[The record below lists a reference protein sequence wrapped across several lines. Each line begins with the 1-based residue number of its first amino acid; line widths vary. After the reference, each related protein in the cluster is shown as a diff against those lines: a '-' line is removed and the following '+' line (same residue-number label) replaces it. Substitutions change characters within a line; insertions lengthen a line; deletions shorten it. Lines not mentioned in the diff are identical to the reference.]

1 MALSD
6 GSVNVEQVIHME
18 GLLTLKRNEY
28 EQARLADK
36 MACSDDR
43 EYSTDAG
50 TLWNYVV
57 VNDAF
62 VRITGCK
69 TSAVSLFIPEEI
81 EGKPVFELSVDAC
94 SYLDSVR
101 EIVCSPQI
109 VSIGQCAFRLCK
121 SLERLVLPCDV
132 DGYDSSWVRGCTRLS
147 ELVLPGRLK
156 RIYAN
161 IFDVGELKRLT
172 LGVEAESFVPGVF
185 AKSTLEYIDID
196 PANPFLTSDG
206 KAIYADGAERL
217 CVLAVP
223 CEGYTVHEGCQVIE
237 VKAFAN
243 RGELESV
250 ELPDSVIEIGDHA
263 FAYSG
268 LKHFRA
274 PGNLQAIGARA
285 FFRCR
290 HLEDVEF
297 NDRLES
303 IGDEA
308 FTGTALTQLIAPA
321 SLENLGRSI
330 AADTQLS
337 FSGEDASFMIA
348 PNGILELD
356 ARGGLYRNTPEG
368 KHFVRLLNDEIES
381 YQLLDETVEIEEQAF
396 ARHSHIKTIVFSK
409 GLLKIGDA
417 AFRDC
422 RDLTCAEFPPSL
434 EYVGAEAFL
443 DTSLEHVFIPKTLK
457 YLGDSALVTHGAH
470 NGDVAPSLQGIDV
483 EEGSENFFSVPG
495 LLCERREKGG
505 AHVVVYADSVESVH
519 IPDDVT
525 AIDPYAFGG
534 ARNLRELFLSTR
546 IRRVGM
552 RGLSLD
558 CLVTHFHID
567 LAEPIEGNKY
577 FDLYFPESA
586 RSAHEIQL
594 AFNLSSSVD
603 PTMIFKHYDSA
614 IVNMHE
620 FDKHSSSAKE
630 EFDAYTQAKLALDRL
645 TNPVLMSKTSKAML
659 ILAITDNIGN
669 VCEAIARHDDR
680 EAIDDLV
687 DLELLNKDN
696 LLAII
701 DRIGKLQDA
710 AMTGYLLEI
719 KRRFFKQSAVDFE
732 L

>member
-6 GSVNVEQVIHME
+6 GSAKVEQVIHME
-18 GLLTLKRNEY
+18 GLLTLRRNEY
-28 EQARLADK
+28 EQARRAEEL
-36 MACSDDR
+36 ACSEGR
-43 EYSTDAG
+43 EFATDTG
-50 TLWNYVV
+50 TVWNYIV
-57 VNDAF
+57 VNDVF
-62 VRITGCK
+62 VRIVGCK
-69 TSAVSLFIPEEI
+69 TEEDSLSIPAEI
-81 EGKPVFELSVDAC
+81 EEKPVLELAVDAC
-94 SYLDSVR
+94 SYLDSVH
-101 EIVCSPQI
+101 EIICSPQI
-109 VSIGQCAFRLCK
+109 SSIGQCAFRLCRN
-121 SLERLVLPCDV
+121 LERLVLPRNV
-132 DGYDSSWVRGCTRLS
+132 DTYDSSWVRGCTRLS
-147 ELVLPGRLK
+147 ELVLPGGLK
-156 RIYAN
+156 RIYTT
-161 IFDVGELKRLT
+161 IFDVGSLKRVT
-172 LGVEAESFVPGVF
+172 FGVQAESFVPGVF
-185 AKSTLEYIDID
+185 AKSSLEHIDID
-196 PANPFLTSDG
+196 PANPLLTSDG
-206 KAIYADGAERL
+206 KAIYAEGGTRL

-223 CEGYTVHEGCQVIE
+223 SESYTVHEGCQIID

-250 ELPDSVIEIGDHA
+250 ELPDSVISIGDHA

-268 LKHFRA
+268 IEHFKA
-274 PGNLQAIGARA
+274 PGKLRSIGARA

-290 HLEDVEF
+290 HLVDAELGDCLV
-297 NDRLES
+297 S

-308 FTGTALTQLIAPA
+308 FTGTALTRLVAPA
-321 SLENLGRSI
+321 SLENLGRTI
-330 AADTQLS
+330 AADTELT
-337 FSGEDASFMIA
+337 FCGRDASFTIA
-348 PNGILELD
+348 PQGVLELD
-356 ARGGLYRNTPEG
+356 QQGGLYRNTPNG
-368 KHFVRLLNDEIES
+368 KRFVRLLNDEAQD
-381 YQLLDETVEIEEQAF
+381 YRVLDGTVEIEEQAF
-396 ARHSHIKTIVFSK
+396 ARHARLRSVAFPE

-422 RDLTCAEFPPSL
+422 RDLSRADFPLTL

-443 DTSLEHVFIPKTLK
+443 DTSLASVFIPKSLTH
-457 YLGDSALVTHGAH
+457 LGDSALVTHGAH
-470 NGDVAPSLQGIDV
+470 NGDVAPSLKAIDV
-483 EEGSENFFSVPG
+483 EDGNDYFFTVPG

-567 LAEPIEGNKY
+567 LVEPIEGNES

-620 FDKHSSSAKE
+620 FDKHSSQANE
-630 EFDAYTQAKLALDRL
+630 EFDAYGQAKLALDRL

-659 ILAITDNIGN
+659 VQAITDNIGN

-687 DLELLNKDN
+687 DLGLLTKDN
-696 LLAII
+696 LLDII
-701 DRIGKLQDA
+701 ERVGKLQDA

-719 KRRFFKQSAVDFE
+719 KRRFFKQSAVDFD